1 MVRGGEIG
9 VFGGAS
15 LRLQACTPGSKA
27 AVALLWGPESR
38 RAQAGGAPRAVVAS
52 SAAAKTTRST
62 VLGRRQPRG
71 GLAWELKRTYMA
83 GDFGRP
89 LTARG
94 AWRRHEPGEPA
105 PGGRG
110 SEPRHHH
117 DGASNMLASAR
128 LARLPSSSRHC
139 SAHGTAR
146 RKSAAAGG
154 SSACCRSS
162 DSFMMATVDDTAK
175 AAVGPGAPRGDGGLP
190 PTRAIANGGRKPPS
204 KA

>member
-1 MVRGGEIG
+1 
-9 VFGGAS
+9 
-15 LRLQACTPGSKA
+15 
-27 AVALLWGPESR
+27 
-38 RAQAGGAPRAVVAS
+38 
-52 SAAAKTTRST
+52 
-62 VLGRRQPRG
+62 
-71 GLAWELKRTYMA
+71 MA

-89 LTARG
+89 LTAGRQ
-94 AWRRHEPGEPA
+94 EPGEPA

-110 SEPRHHH
+110 SELWPHH

-162 DSFMMATVDDTAK
+162 DSLMMATVDDTAR
-175 AAVGPGAPRGDGGLP
+175 AAVGPGAPRGEGGLP